1 MGHYLRY
8 AVLGLTHQYISSRID
23 RDTYDERHSLY
34 LDEVARLN
42 PPSPGRNGLL
52 PANGN
57 PDDNAISPS
66 EELRFVLFR
75 HWNLYDAMFHS
86 GYVAGRMG
94 IWKEKGR
101 KKLVGLLAKM
111 GCVALLRFPYLFEA
125 KENRYSRSFS
135 IQQSRQAYS
144 HMDMDL
150 KATLRDKLE
159 EVAPEYGLVE
169 LHYPSFMRA
178 FGYRCS
184 PLSAADG
191 VEGLNALLEAAT
203 GIRVEIEQDGGKG
216 GGEWFGATKAWTV
229 SGISGSNTFA
239 SRDHKGDGEAGENDE
254 LSRHARVEQKR
265 CEKNFWVSY
274 DAMQE

>member
-1 MGHYLRY
+1 MERKGTEEVGGTFGQDGVGRWGGDIL
-8 AVLGLTHQYISSRID
+8 SSRPSA
-23 RDTYDERHSLY
+23 ERVQS
-34 LDEVARLN
+34 VN
-42 PPSPGRNGLL
+42 
-52 PANGN
+52 
-57 PDDNAISPS
+57 
-66 EELRFVLFR
+66 
-75 HWNLYDAMFHS
+75 
-86 GYVAGRMG
+86 
-94 IWKEKGR
+94 
-101 KKLVGLLAKM
+101 
-111 GCVALLRFPYLFEA
+111 
-125 KENRYSRSFS
+125 SFS
-135 IQQSRQAYS
+135 IQQSRQSYS

-178 FGYRCS
+178 FGYRCA

-229 SGISGSNTFA
+229 SGISGSNAFA
-239 SRDHKGDGEAGENDE
+239 YKEDKAEAEADGNDE
-254 LSRHARVEQKR
+254 LGRHARIEQKR